1 MLVVRKRTMG
11 KLDGDY
17 PGTVGELEGQDLEI
31 ENCAGKEEEEEEED
45 EAHEWTAAE
54 DAGEDAAVA

>member
-1 MLVVRKRTMG
+1 MG